1 LNQRTLEMDERRSET
16 RHRVLFPGKIILDTG
31 GLIDCTIRNRSA
43 SGALIKVASEIG
55 IPDTF
60 ALIIGSDEP
69 HTVDV
74 AWRKQG
80 ELGVHFTS

>member
-1 LNQRTLEMDERRSET
+1 MDERRSET

-43 SGALIKVASEIG
+43 SGALIKVASVVG
-55 IPDTF
+55 IPDAF
-60 ALIIGSDEP
+60 ALVIGSDGP
-69 HTVDV
+69 HAVDV
-74 AWRKQG
+74 VWRKQG